1 MEYKPLPSSTI
12 ENPNAVEE
20 LFCKEMDKAKTETLN
35 KEDFELF
42 IGLCSAK
49 PIPLESVDKKDKF
62 FLYELIE
69 KRVQY
74 SFGYKINDAR
84 VIVLIAT
91 MARNA
96 GSAVM
101 YLTYLQYKC
110 KKNNTKE
117 VTFDYLIKLFPD
129 GFIPDNELH
138 TIWDKQKV
146 KKGEGMGSDNLLD
159 YQSAMKSIQF

>member
-1 MEYKPLPSSTI
+1 MEYNPLPSSTI

-110 KKNNTKE
+110 KKDNTKE

-129 GFIPDNELH
+129 GFVTESELQS
-138 TIWDKQKV
+138 IWYKLKV